1 MSQFL
6 RAYMNGV
13 VVGELSRDQYE
24 SLRNDALKDGLTHL
38 RQGVFIFGAL
48 TNIALKLIYII
59 PLLAFWAAVYLA
71 MSEPDTLRQ
80 VTAFAQ
86 ANPEQFARKLLSL
99 TIWGPI
105 YLMLV
110 GFLAA
115 AGQWKALGF
124 RNLFGEE
131 INAAIRRELEIAAEG
146 DITVARTV
154 VTSEMETHPKLVLD
168 LPAEMVLSYAMVS
181 IILLLLHHE
190 LVALATALIS
200 HGALHYLYRNGK
212 LDGILSRVGELRQRW
227 KKRGQGKR

>member
-59 PLLAFWAAVYLA
+59 PLLVFWAAVYLA

-86 ANPEQFARKLLSL
+86 ANPEQFARKLLSPN
-99 TIWGPI
+99 IWVPV
-105 YLMLV
+105 YLLFI
-110 GFLAA
+110 FLLSAVRP
-115 AGQWKALGF
+115 WKALGF

-131 INAAIRRELEIAAEG
+131 INAAIRRKLEIAAEG
-146 DITVARTV
+146 DITLAGTV
-154 VTSEMETHPKLVLD
+154 ITAEEESHPKLILD
-168 LPAEMVLSYAMVS
+168 LPPAMVLSYGMVS
-181 IILLLLHHE
+181 VILFLSHHE
-190 LVALATALIS
+190 LAALASALVS
-200 HGALHYLYRNGK
+200 HGVLHYLYRNGK

-227 KKRGQGKR
+227 ESRGQGER